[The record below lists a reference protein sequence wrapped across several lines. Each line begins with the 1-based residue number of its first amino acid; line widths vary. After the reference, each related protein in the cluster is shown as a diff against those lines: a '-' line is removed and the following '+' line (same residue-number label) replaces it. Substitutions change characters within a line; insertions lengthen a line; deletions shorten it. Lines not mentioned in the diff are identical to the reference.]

1 MITEYILSPS
11 VEMLTDHGYDLQF
24 GTNVLGHFYFTTLV
38 LPALLAATRWNS
50 HVVNTSSD
58 VHWLA
63 GWTITRSGILQ
74 EKNACMVSL

>member
-1 MITEYILSPS
+1 
-11 VEMLTDHGYDLQF
+11 MLTDHGYDLQF

-38 LPALLAATRWNS
+38 LPALLAAAVTLPDGTHALSTR
-50 HVVNTSSD
+50 H
-58 VHWLA
+58 LMFA